1 MTRVTGNTV
10 IEIIQGTE
18 ESRLPKAVVPSI
30 LKGARLLDV
39 VAASRNPFS
48 LAELSQALALPKSSV
63 LSLCTSLTQAGLLTR
78 FDDGNYHLGTHLVDL
93 AHAYLSR
100 TDLTQEFGRAWD
112 SLRALPGESAVLAVL
127 DGTDVVYVA
136 CRNGSQPFALTYRI
150 GMRLPAHCT
159 ASGKAL
165 LSTMSDERVR
175 ELYRGK
181 KLERLTHKT
190 HTTLKALLTDLK
202 TARAQGYAVDDEET
216 QAGMCCH
223 GAPVFDAAGRQAVAA
238 VALSMMKTA
247 GSAHAADI
255 AVKTIHE
262 LAELM
267 SHRLGMISG
276 IH

>member
-1 MTRVTGNTV
+1 M
-10 IEIIQGTE
+10 
-18 ESRLPKAVVPSI
+18 PKAVVPSV
-30 LKGARLLDV
+30 LKGAHLLDV

-48 LAELSQALALPKSSV
+48 LAELSQTLGLPKSSV

-78 FDDGNYHLGTHLVDL
+78 FEDGTYHLGTHLVDL

-112 SLRALPGESAVLAVL
+112 SLRTLPGESAVLAVL
-127 DGTDVVYVA
+127 DGADVVYVA

-175 ELYRGK
+175 QLYHGR
-181 KLERLTHKT
+181 KLERLTRHSRNSV
-190 HTTLKALLTDLK
+190 KALLSDLE
-202 TARAQGYAVDDEET
+202 AVRGQGYAVDDEET
-216 QAGMCCH
+216 REGMCCY
-223 GAPVFDAAGRQAVAA
+223 GAPVFDATGRQAVAA
-238 VALSMMKTA
+238 VALSMMKSA
-247 GSAHAADI
+247 GSTRMADL

-267 SHRLGMISG
+267 SHRLGMIPG
-276 IH
+276 TN